1 MVKKPQTPGVIFF
14 LIVKNMDLYPLP
26 YSTQCV
32 LRRGYI
38 NYFIYNVMCL
48 CKKKPMN
55 FVFRKCVIKIY
66 YNKTVFV
73 CVLEEI
79 ACKWTRKKS
88 EMSIA
93 IVRSWMNFVIEERG
107 IEIFETLCSN
117 NRSTRHPDRPS
128 IPLWLGS
135 VCVRIIWSL
144 HSMAARA
151 PALSVIELD
160 VYMSFCSRVCVSV
173 SADYNLLK
181 YLPLIVLLSLN
192 ISAIFSSNIF
202 WLMTQF

>member
-14 LIVKNMDLYPLP
+14 LIVKNMDLYPPP

-73 CVLEEI
+73 CVLVEI

-93 IVRSWMNFVIEERG
+93 IVRSWMNFVIDERG

-144 HSMAARA
+144 HSMAARGA
-151 PALSVIELD
+151 
-160 VYMSFCSRVCVSV
+160 R
-173 SADYNLLK
+173 
-181 YLPLIVLLSLN
+181 LICDRTRCIHVTL
-192 ISAIFSSNIF
+192 F
-202 WLMTQF
+202 